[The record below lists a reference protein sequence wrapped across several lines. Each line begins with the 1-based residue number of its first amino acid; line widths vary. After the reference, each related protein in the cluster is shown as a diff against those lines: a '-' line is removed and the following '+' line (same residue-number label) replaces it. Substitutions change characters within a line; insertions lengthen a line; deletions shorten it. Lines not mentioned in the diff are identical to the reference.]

1 MLSFRDLITG
11 FKKLEIDQNK
21 PVILHASLS
30 SFGEVRGGADT
41 LLGATLASFHSVM
54 SPTFTYKSMII
65 PETGPENNGIEYGSG
80 HDLNKMAEFYSQDM
94 PADRLMGILA
104 EKVRLHPQAQRST
117 HPILS
122 FSGIHLSEAIDRQSL
137 EEPLAPI
144 EWLVDHHG
152 YVLLMGV
159 DHTVNT
165 SIHLAEQKA
174 GRKSFVRW
182 AITPG
187 AIYEC
192 PGFPGC
198 SDGFSKATDHL
209 AGITS
214 VAKMGDGTIMAIP
227 LQQME
232 EILIPIL
239 KTDPFALLCEKE
251 TCLRCQAIRNQPNY
265 PTSEQTDA

>member
-1 MLSFRDLITG
+1 MLSYRDLITG

-30 SFGEVRGGADT
+30 SFGEIRGGADT
-41 LLGATLASFHSVM
+41 LLGATQASFHSIM

-65 PETGPENNGIEYGSG
+65 PETGPDNNGLEYGSG
-80 HDLNKMAEFYSQDM
+80 HDINKMAEFYTQDM

-122 FSGIHLSEAIDRQSL
+122 FSGIQLSEAINQQSL

-144 EWLVDHHG
+144 QWLVDHQG

-159 DHTVNT
+159 DQTVNT

-174 GRKSFVRW
+174 GRNSFIRW
-182 AITPG
+182 ALTPH

-192 PGFPGC
+192 PGMTGC
-198 SDGFSKATDHL
+198 SDGFNQATNHL
-209 AGITS
+209 AEI
-214 VAKMGDGTIMAIP
+214 TIMTKIGDAIIKAVQ
-227 LQQME
+227 LQKMID
-232 EILIPIL
+232 ILVPII
-239 KTDPFALLCEKE
+239 KNDPFALLCEKE
-251 TCLRCQAIRNQPNY
+251 TCPRCQSIRIQLHNQ
-265 PTSEQTDA
+265 TSEQTDA

>member
-1 MLSFRDLITG
+1 MLSYRDLITG

-41 LLGATLASFHSVM
+41 LLGATLASFHSLM

-65 PETGPENNGIEYGSG
+65 PETGPGNNGLEYGSG
-80 HDLNKMAEFYSQDM
+80 HNLNKMAEFYTQDM
-94 PADRLMGILA
+94 PADRLMGSLA
-104 EKVRLHPQAQRST
+104 EKVRLHPQTQRST

-122 FSGIHLSEAIDRQSL
+122 FSGIHLSEAIELQSL

-144 EWLVDHHG
+144 QWLLDHQG

-174 GRKSFVRW
+174 GRKSFIRW
-182 AITPG
+182 ALTPG

-198 SDGFSKATDHL
+198 SDGFNQATDHF
-209 AGITS
+209 
-214 VAKMGDGTIMAIP
+214 AKITIMTKIGEATIKAIP
-227 LQQME
+227 LQEMV
-232 EILIPIL
+232 EILVPIIQSE
-239 KTDPFALLCEKE
+239 PFSLLCEKPN
-251 TCLRCQAIRNQPNY
+251 CPRCQAIRNQYNY
-265 PTSEQTDA
+265 QTNEQTDA

>member
-1 MLSFRDLITG
+1 MLSYRDLITG

-30 SFGEVRGGADT
+30 SFGEIRGGADT
-41 LLGATLASFHSVM
+41 LLGATLASFNSIM

-65 PETGPENNGIEYGSG
+65 PETGPDNNAIEYGSG
-80 HDLNKMAEFYSQDM
+80 RDLNKMAEFYTQDT
-94 PADRLMGILA
+94 PADNLMGILS
-104 EKVRLHPQAQRST
+104 EKIRLHPQAQRST

-122 FSGIHLSEAIDRQSL
+122 FSGIHLSEAIDLQYL
-137 EEPLAPI
+137 DEPLAPI
-144 EWLVDHHG
+144 QWLIDHQG

-174 GRKSFVRW
+174 GRKSFIRW
-182 AITPG
+182 ALTPG

-198 SDGFSKATDHL
+198 SDGFNQATTYLSD
-209 AGITS
+209 ITQ
-214 VAKMGDGTIMAIP
+214 VTEIGDATIKAIP
-227 LQQME
+227 LKDMV
-232 EILIPIL
+232 EILVPII

-251 TCLRCQAIRNQPNY
+251 TCPRCNTIRNLQNNQ
-265 PTSEQTDA
+265 TSEHTDA

>member
-1 MLSFRDLITG
+1 MLSYRDLISG

-41 LLGATLASFHSVM
+41 LLGATLASFHSIM

-65 PETGPENNGIEYGSG
+65 PETGPENNGLEYRSG
-80 HDLNKMAEFYSQDM
+80 HTLNKMAEFYTQDM

-104 EKVRLHPQAQRST
+104 EKIRLHPLAQRST

-144 EWLVDHHG
+144 EWLIDHQG

-174 GRKSFVRW
+174 GRKSFIRW
-182 AITPG
+182 ALTTS

-198 SDGFSKATDHL
+198 SDGFIQTTDHL
-209 AGITS
+209 TDIT
-214 VAKMGDGTIMAIP
+214 KMTKIGDATIMAIP
-227 LQQME
+227 LKEMV
-232 EILIPIL
+232 EILVPIIQS
-239 KTDPFALLCEKE
+239 DPFAILCEKV
-251 TCLRCQAIRNQPNY
+251 TCPRCQSIRNQHNNQ
-265 PTSEQTDA
+265 TSEQTDA

>member
-1 MLSFRDLITG
+1 MLSYRDLITG

-21 PVILHASLS
+21 PNILHASLS

-41 LLGATLASFHSVM
+41 LLGATLASFHSVL

-65 PETGPENNGIEYGSG
+65 PETGPDNNGLEYGSG
-80 HDLNKMAEFYSQDM
+80 RDLNKMAEFFTHDM

-104 EKVRLHPQAQRST
+104 EKVRLHPQAHRST

-122 FSGIHLSEAIDRQSL
+122 FSGINLSDSVDCQSL
-137 EEPLAPI
+137 EDPLAPI
-144 EWLVDHHG
+144 EWLLDHQA

-165 SIHLAEQKA
+165 SIHLAERKA
-174 GRKSFVRW
+174 GRQSFIRW
-182 AITPG
+182 ALTPG

-198 SDGFSKATDHL
+198 SDGFNQATNHL
-209 AGITS
+209 ADITN
-214 VAKMGDGTIMAIP
+214 VTKIGEATIMAIP
-227 LQQME
+227 LQEMV
-232 EILIPIL
+232 EILVPIIQS
-239 KTDPFALLCEKE
+239 DPFALLCEKE
-251 TCLRCQAIRNQPNY
+251 TCLRCQAIRSQPKY